1 MGETGNNM
9 ELKEK
14 FYLNKIKQDELEMVL
29 LSYFGRGNGPHEGK
43 SLYHKEETDY
53 DFSVTIFYD
62 LKGKIRSIENGSKLS
77 EKDISE
83 IQQRIQ
89 DELINAQ
96 DVMVGRDICFVTG
109 SKAEEYFTYKDLFQI
124 LPMPSGAPQIE
135 NQMWGHHPILLEYKY
150 ISSKN
155 AQVNA
160 FRKNKKSRELITLL
174 HLLSQRRFYG
184 PSRFGQFDWV
194 VINNED
200 IEMTTSEFKQM
211 GYFYGKKFQTDNSF
225 SSTKHIRDLEFGKS
239 KSNELTLVEDASKL
253 LDIIFTLDTDDY
265 SKFITSCYWLY
276 TASEVWKTSH
286 SVSYVC
292 LVTSI
297 ECLMNDVEKCKC
309 GSALTDKSIEKCEI
323 CGEPKYRLGKSFK
336 DFLEKYS
343 NEEYSKLS
351 KEEKGYIYDI
361 RSTMLHGEKVFA
373 RDFEPMGFLGYQKSY
388 EDAFHRTIS
397 NLVFKALINW
407 LSSKTKSV
415 L

>member
-1 MGETGNNM
+1 M

-29 LSYFGRGNGPHEGK
+29 LSYFGRGSGPHEGK
-43 SLYHKEETDY
+43 SIYHKEETDNT
-53 DFSVTIFYD
+53 FSVTIFYD
-62 LKGKIRSIENGSKLS
+62 PKGKIQSIESGSKLE
-77 EKDISE
+77 EKDINE
-83 IQQRIQ
+83 IQQRIYS
-89 DELINAQ
+89 ELIDTQ
-96 DVMVGRDICFVTG
+96 EVVVGRDICFVTG
-109 SKAEEYFTYKDLFQI
+109 FKVEGYFTYKDLFQI
-124 LPMPSGAPQIE
+124 LPLPPDAPQIE

-155 AQVNA
+155 AQVNG
-160 FRKNKKSRELITLL
+160 FRKNKKSRELIPIL

-184 PSRFGQFDWV
+184 PSRFGQNDWT
-194 VINNED
+194 VIGNED
-200 IEMTTSEFKQM
+200 PEKITSEFKQI
-211 GYFYGKKFQTDNSF
+211 GYFYGKPFQSGNQF
-225 SSTKHIRDLEFGKS
+225 SSVESMSKIEFGKS
-239 KSNELTLVEDASKL
+239 KNNELALVEDTNNL
-253 LDIIFTLDTDDY
+253 LDIIFTLEPDKY
-265 SKFITSCYWLY
+265 SKFITSCYWFY
-276 TASEVWKTSH
+276 TANEVWKTSH

-297 ECLMNDVEKCKC
+297 ECLMNDVEKCEC
-309 GSALTDKSIEKCEI
+309 GSALTEKSIEKCEI

-351 KEEKGYIYDI
+351 KEEKNYIYNI

-397 NLVFKALINW
+397 SLVFKTLINW
-407 LSSKTKSV
+407 LS
-415 L
+415 LN